1 MHKQVFIHRL
11 ADHDLISDFLA
22 HASRRP
28 QRRARAQHTKSLLSS
43 GVSIGSW
50 GFSMKFSLIAGAAAL
65 SLACTLPV
73 ANAADNTPTSKQV
86 LAESTASEWRNLDP
100 AQTLVMQLAGK
111 HQVVI
116 ELAPGWAP
124 EHVANI
130 KTMVAAQY
138 FDHTSVYRVQDNFVA
153 QWGDADGDNPDKAKP
168 MGKAKAKLPA
178 EFTRKSQGDFEFT
191 VLPDG
196 DLYAP
201 EVGFS
206 NSMPAARNRLADKA
220 WLVQCYGM
228 VGVARDV
235 DPNSGNGN
243 TLYVPIGQAP
253 RRLDHQLAVVGRV
266 VDGMQWLASLPRGP
280 EPMGIY
286 SDAGQ
291 RTGIESI
298 RLASDLAKAQQP
310 RLQVLRSNSASFNRL
325 VEAKRNRKGP
335 FYRFPVGHIGVCD
348 VPLPVREIPL
358 SK

>member
-1 MHKQVFIHRL
+1 MPYSRPALYACALLLL
-11 ADHDLISDFLA
+11 ACSGSI
-22 HASRRP
+22 
-28 QRRARAQHTKSLLSS
+28 ARA
-43 GVSIGSW
+43 
-50 GFSMKFSLIAGAAAL
+50 
-65 SLACTLPV
+65 
-73 ANAADNTPTSKQV
+73 DTPTTKQTLSESK
-86 LAESTASEWRNLDP
+86 STEWRTLDP
-100 AQTLVMQLAGK
+100 AQTLVMELAGK

-130 KTMVAAQY
+130 KTLVKQRY

-153 QWGDADGDNPDKAKP
+153 QWGDPDGDSPDKAKP
-168 MGKAKAKLPA
+168 MGKAKASLDP
-178 EFTRKSQGDFEFT
+178 EFTRNLKSDFEFT
-191 VLPDG
+191 LLPDG

-206 NSMPAARNRLADKA
+206 NSMPVARNRMAGKA

-235 DPNSGNGN
+235 DPTSGNGN

-266 VDGMQWLASLPRGP
+266 VEGMQWLASLPRGP
-280 EPMGIY
+280 EPMGVY
-286 SDAGQ
+286 TDTSQ
-291 RTGIESI
+291 RTGIKSI
-298 RLASDLAKAQQP
+298 RLAADLPESQQP
-310 RLQVLRSNSASFNRL
+310 RLQVLRSDSDSFNRL

-348 VPLPVREIPL
+348 VPLPVRKVSTDKPVN
-358 SK
+358 